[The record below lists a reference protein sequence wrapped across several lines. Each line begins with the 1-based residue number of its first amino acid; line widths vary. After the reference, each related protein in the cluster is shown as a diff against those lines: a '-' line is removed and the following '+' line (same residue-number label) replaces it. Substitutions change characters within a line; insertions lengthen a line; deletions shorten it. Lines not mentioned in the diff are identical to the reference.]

1 MLYKEMDRMK
11 RWVMIVLAVVCTA
24 LTGCERSASEVE
36 NTQYVF
42 SGEVI
47 EAEEEYLRI
56 EVNDAGNSRIKYR
69 LYSILC
75 YKYTPKMPGI
85 LGVFGYTDFRR
96 LCGGLSGIY
105 GRGIRTGTVG
115 VRCRGSCPSAGG
127 TVHFQGRCDRR

>member
-1 MLYKEMDRMK
+1 MLYKEADRMK

-56 EVNDAGNSRIKYR
+56 EVHDAGNS
-69 LYSILC
+69 S
-75 YKYTPKMPGI
+75 
-85 LGVFGYTDFRR
+85 
-96 LCGGLSGIY
+96 LSK
-105 GRGIRTGTVG
+105 GTVIEVSTDVVAADG
-115 VRCRGSCPSAGG
+115 CPEFMRC
-127 TVHFQGRCDRR
+127 V

>member
-1 MLYKEMDRMK
+1 MK

-56 EVNDAGNSRIKYR
+56 EVNDAGNS
-69 LYSILC
+69 S
-75 YKYTPKMPGI
+75 
-85 LGVFGYTDFRR
+85 
-96 LCGGLSGIY
+96 LSN
-105 GRGIRTGTVG
+105 GTVIEVSTDVVAAEG
-115 VRCRGSCPSAGG
+115 CPEFMAGEYARVLLAYDAEDPALRLEALSVSKVDATGGDPISRTRRRNESRCVLRSI
-127 TVHFQGRCDRR
+127 

>member
-1 MLYKEMDRMK
+1 MLYKEADRMK

-56 EVNDAGNSRIKYR
+56 EVHDAGNS
-69 LYSILC
+69 S
-75 YKYTPKMPGI
+75 
-85 LGVFGYTDFRR
+85 
-96 LCGGLSGIY
+96 LSK
-105 GRGIRTGTVG
+105 GTVIEVSTDVVAADG
-115 VRCRGSCPSAGG
+115 CPEFMAGEYARVLLAYDAEDPALRLEALPVSKVDATG
-127 TVHFQGRCDRR
+127 GDSIS

>member
-1 MLYKEMDRMK
+1 MLYKEADRMK

-56 EVNDAGNSRIKYR
+56 EVHDAGNS
-69 LYSILC
+69 S
-75 YKYTPKMPGI
+75 
-85 LGVFGYTDFRR
+85 
-96 LCGGLSGIY
+96 LSK
-105 GRGIRTGTVG
+105 GTVIEVSTDVVAADG
-115 VRCRGSCPSAGG
+115 CPEFMAGEYARVLLAYDAEDPVLRLEALSVSKVDATG
-127 TVHFQGRCDRR
+127 GDPIS

>member
-1 MLYKEMDRMK
+1 MLYQEADRMK

-56 EVNDAGNSRIKYR
+56 EVNDAGNS
-69 LYSILC
+69 S
-75 YKYTPKMPGI
+75 
-85 LGVFGYTDFRR
+85 
-96 LCGGLSGIY
+96 LSK
-105 GRGIRTGTVG
+105 GTVIEVSTDVVAAEG
-115 VRCRGSCPSAGG
+115 YPEFMAGEYARVLLAYDAEDPVLRLEALSVSKVDATG
-127 TVHFQGRCDRR
+127 GDPIS

>member
-47 EAEEEYLRI
+47 EAEEKYLRI
-56 EVNDAGNSRIKYR
+56 EVNDAGNS
-69 LYSILC
+69 S
-75 YKYTPKMPGI
+75 
-85 LGVFGYTDFRR
+85 
-96 LCGGLSGIY
+96 LSK
-105 GRGIRTGTVG
+105 GTVIEVSTDVVAADG
-115 VRCRGSCPSAGG
+115 CPEFMAGEYARVLLAYDAEDPALRLEALSVSKVDATG
-127 TVHFQGRCDRR
+127 GDPIS

>member
-1 MLYKEMDRMK
+1 MLYKEADRMK

-56 EVNDAGNSRIKYR
+56 EVNDAGNS
-69 LYSILC
+69 S
-75 YKYTPKMPGI
+75 
-85 LGVFGYTDFRR
+85 
-96 LCGGLSGIY
+96 LSK
-105 GRGIRTGTVG
+105 GTVIEVSTDVVAADG
-115 VRCRGSCPSAGG
+115 CPEFMAGEYARVLLAYDAEDPVLRLEALSVSKVDATG
-127 TVHFQGRCDRR
+127 GDPIS

>member
-11 RWVMIVLAVVCTA
+11 RWVMILLAVVCTA

-56 EVNDAGNSRIKYR
+56 EVNDAGNS
-69 LYSILC
+69 S
-75 YKYTPKMPGI
+75 
-85 LGVFGYTDFRR
+85 
-96 LCGGLSGIY
+96 LSN
-105 GRGIRTGTVG
+105 GTVIEVSTDVVAADG
-115 VRCRGSCPSAGG
+115 CPEFMAGEYARVLLAYDAEDPALRLEALSVSKVDATG
-127 TVHFQGRCDRR
+127 GDPIS

>member
-1 MLYKEMDRMK
+1 MLYKEADRMK

-56 EVNDAGNSRIKYR
+56 EVNDAGNS
-69 LYSILC
+69 S
-75 YKYTPKMPGI
+75 
-85 LGVFGYTDFRR
+85 
-96 LCGGLSGIY
+96 LSN
-105 GRGIRTGTVG
+105 GTVIEVSTDVVAAEG
-115 VRCRGSCPSAGG
+115 CPEFMAGEYARVLLAYDAEDPALRLEALSISKVDATG
-127 TVHFQGRCDRR
+127 GDPIS

>member
-1 MLYKEMDRMK
+1 MLYKEADRMK

-56 EVNDAGNSRIKYR
+56 EVHDAGNS
-69 LYSILC
+69 S
-75 YKYTPKMPGI
+75 
-85 LGVFGYTDFRR
+85 
-96 LCGGLSGIY
+96 LSK
-105 GRGIRTGTVG
+105 GTVIEVSTDVVAADG
-115 VRCRGSCPSAGG
+115 CPEFMAGEYARVLLAYDAEDPVVRLEALSISKDDATGG
-127 TVHFQGRCDRR
+127 DPIS

>member
-1 MLYKEMDRMK
+1 MLYKEVDRMK

-56 EVNDAGNSRIKYR
+56 EVHDAGNS
-69 LYSILC
+69 S
-75 YKYTPKMPGI
+75 
-85 LGVFGYTDFRR
+85 
-96 LCGGLSGIY
+96 LSK
-105 GRGIRTGTVG
+105 GTVIEVSTDVVAAEG
-115 VRCRGSCPSAGG
+115 CPEFMAGEYARVLLAYDAEDPALRLEALSVSKVDATG
-127 TVHFQGRCDRR
+127 GDPIS